1 MNKITI
7 IAFLIVVIVC
17 GGLLWKVDNQ
27 SQKIE
32 ALSESLKTANKTISE
47 HEKNVKITE
56 ETANEY
62 QNTISRLNSDLKRL
76 QQRPVRCFAPTSAS
90 SSIDG
95 SPAGSQLSGGNGI
108 RSDWLYDFAGR
119 CEGERIKVKGLQSFI
134 NRVWSRN
141 LND

>member
-27 SQKIE
+27 AQKIQT
-32 ALSESLKTANKTISE
+32 LSESLKTANKTISE
-47 HEKNVKITE
+47 HEANVKITE

-62 QNTISRLNSDLKRL
+62 QDTISRLNADLKRL
-76 QQRPVRCFAPTSAS
+76 QQRPVRCYAPTSPS
-90 SSIDG
+90 GGTDG
-95 SPAGSQLSGGNGI
+95 STAGSQLSGGNGI

-119 CEGERIKVKGLQSFI
+119 CEGERIKVIGLQTFI
-134 NRVWSRN
+134 NRVWNRR